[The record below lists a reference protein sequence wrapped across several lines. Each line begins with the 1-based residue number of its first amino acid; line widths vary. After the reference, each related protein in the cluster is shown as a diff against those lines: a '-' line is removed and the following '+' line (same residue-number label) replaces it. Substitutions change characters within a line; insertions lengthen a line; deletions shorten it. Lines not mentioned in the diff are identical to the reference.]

1 MRNISDRIFSVP
13 TNFPSLSCFPA
24 RIEGLGRLLQGKQV
38 LLQQLDRKRFFGD
51 GIRKV
56 KTINAGVS

>member
-51 GIRKV
+51 GIRKI
-56 KTINAGVS
+56 KTINAGVP